1 MQDSVSLGSGGSKK
15 SKGRKTSIGIEPWE
29 ARKSGIL
36 AKFTTSEK
44 LSIVTSFLGEGEKG
58 NICLRI

>member
-1 MQDSVSLGSGGSKK
+1 MQDSVSLGGGSKK

-29 ARKSGIL
+29 ARKNGIL

-58 NICLRI
+58 KEFLTV